1 MQRVLGF
8 ADLYERSGPP
18 LQGPRGDSFQAI
30 ERRSKTS
37 HPRPPWASFRNCTRT
52 TNTKIRSEVR
62 LEGLLLC
69 EHHAEQLRLEELV
82 AYWRAIMA
90 HIQLWSGEA
99 RSRGRG
105 DVMRLLEIERLRA
118 SMDLERASTALQRIQ
133 DGSSRDGQDGSG
145 DGRALRPLPPLLLLS
160 TAITG

>member
-1 MQRVLGF
+1 LTGEVPSPIEWEVPLMSEGYVQNGPSGREPRCEF
-8 ADLYERSGPP
+8 ERTLKGEYC
-18 LQGPRGDSFQAI
+18 G
-30 ERRSKTS
+30 E
-37 HPRPPWASFRNCTRT
+37 
-52 TNTKIRSEVR
+52 RSEVR

-105 DVMRLLEIERLRA
+105 DMMRLLEIERLRA

-133 DGSSRDGQDGSG
+133 DVRSRDGQDGSG

-160 TAITG
+160 TAVTG